1 MSVRDVMT
9 TRVAYVRESASVKEI
24 AARLREQR
32 VSAFPVLDG
41 EDKVIGVVSEADLLT
56 KEALD
61 AAVHRGFRGLLRRRE
76 RAKVEGTTAAD
87 VMTTPPLTI
96 GPDEPVTS
104 AARLMYSCRVK
115 RLPVTNADGRLVGIV
130 SRSDVLAVYGRP
142 DEDIRR
148 DISEGVILDRHLC
161 DPARF
166 RVAVQEG
173 VVTIEGSPETG
184 AVGRDIVEEARRVEG
199 VVAVHDRL
207 SYPPPT
213 ESVPATPL
221 F

>member
-1 MSVRDVMT
+1 MT
-9 TRVAYVRESASVKEI
+9 THVAYVRESASVKEI

-61 AAVHRGFRGLLRRRE
+61 ATLQRGFRGLLRRRE
-76 RAKVEGTTAAD
+76 RAKVEGTTAAE

-96 GPDEPVTS
+96 GPDEPATS

-115 RLPVTNADGRLVGIV
+115 RLPVTSADGRLIGIV
-130 SRSDVLAVYGRP
+130 SRSDLLAVYGRP

-148 DISEGVILDRHLC
+148 DVSEGVILDKLLC

-166 RVAVQEG
+166 HVAVQEG
-173 VVTIEGSPETG
+173 VVTIKGSPETG
-184 AVGRDIVEEARRVEG
+184 AVGRQIIEESRHVEG
-199 VVAVHDRL
+199 VVAVRDRL
-207 SYPPPT
+207 SYPPPSQRT
-213 ESVPATPL
+213 PTAPL